1 MGKDMNAY
9 MTPGVVSFKA
19 YPEVM
24 TGRSGTIFDGVLR
37 LSQDD
42 FFQAIE
48 VGWMKDWNERDR
60 VSKLLRTTGMDIAY
74 ATQPRTIR
82 EGLNL
87 NAFDEE
93 HRQGSVEAIKEEIDK
108 AAHLN
113 ASRLRLLA
121 GKDPGVEHRE
131 DAKRQLIESID
142 EICQYADKRAD
153 ITVTLK
159 IFDRDIEKKSL
170 IGTFDD
176 TKDVADAI
184 VQDHD
189 NFGILVDLSHFP
201 LLGTEPEESIPKV
214 EEHLTDFH
222 IGTCVLE
229 RDHPAYGDKQ
239 PRFSIE
245 HSENDVED
253 VTDFFS
259 FLLDRG
265 LLNPADRPM
274 VSVEVAPFMA
284 EDRPEVVVANAK
296 RVWKQAWAMATT
308 EQVD

>member
-1 MGKDMNAY
+1 MGKDMYAY

-19 YPEVM
+19 YPEAM
-24 TGRSGTIFDGVLR
+24 TGRSGTIFDGVLQ
-37 LSQDD
+37 LSKDD

-60 VSKLLRTTGMDIAY
+60 VSKLLRTTEMDVAY

-82 EGLNL
+82 EGLDL
-87 NAFDEE
+87 NTLEE
-93 HRQGSVEAIKEEIDK
+93 DHRQASVEAIKEEIDR
-108 AAHLN
+108 AIHLN

-121 GKDPGVEHRE
+121 GKDPGVEQRE
-131 DAKRQLIESID
+131 DAKHQLVESID
-142 EICQYADKRAD
+142 EICRYADDRSD

-176 TKDVADAI
+176 TRDVADEI
-184 VQDHD
+184 SRDHD

-201 LLGTEPEESIPKV
+201 LLDVEPEESIPKV

-222 IGTCVLE
+222 LGTCVLE

-239 PRFSIE
+239 PRFGIE
-245 HSENDVED
+245 HSENDAED
-253 VTDFFS
+253 VANFFA
-259 FLLDRG
+259 FLLERG

-284 EDRPEVVVANAK
+284 EDRSEVVVANAK
-296 RVWKQAWAMATT
+296 RVWKRAWAMAMM
-308 EQVD
+308 DYSN